1 MVFHPGLISFLQC
14 SRSLFWLHLMG
25 EVPVECGGTQAQT
38 QQFAFF
44 SQVMPPSLKRVLKNS
59 SEIILGTE
67 AEKGSAA
74 AEVLCFVTVLKKS
87 KLYFVFPS
95 RKLYLRKG
103 KRACWSEHRTGSQQL
118 RSYSAL
124 MPT

>member
-1 MVFHPGLISFLQC
+1 MFHPDLTSFLQC

-44 SQVMPPSLKRVLKNS
+44 SQVMPPSLNRVLENS
-59 SEIILGTE
+59 SEITLETE
-67 AEKGSAA
+67 AEKGNA

-87 KLYFVFPS
+87 TAMFCFSK
-95 RKLYLRKG
+95 
-103 KRACWSEHRTGSQQL
+103 
-118 RSYSAL
+118 
-124 MPT
+124 